1 MLPDFGCHRKGVKS
15 QEKFSKS
22 LQDFGKENKLNRF
35 WCSIDTNGRSTV
47 KKSDSSHQSDV
58 ESSQGSSK
66 PPSIRAPPPSP
77 EILRASDSTSVF
89 IPPPPSFVHTT
100 PPGSGEPSPTMIP
113 LQDLSMISA
122 MASSL
127 TQEEADEDEEEENA

>member
-1 MLPDFGCHRKGVKS
+1 M
-15 QEKFSKS
+15 SKVHWHS
-22 LQDFGKENKLNRF
+22 
-35 WCSIDTNGRSTV
+35 SHS
-47 KKSDSSHQSDV
+47 SDSSHQSDV

-77 EILRASDSTSVF
+77 EIQRASDSTSVF
-89 IPPPPSFVHTT
+89 IPPPPSFVHTS
-100 PPGSGEPSPTMIP
+100 PPGSAEPSPTMIP

-127 TQEEADEDEEEENA
+127 TQEEADEDEEEENASGLSHPTKVHWAPDVGCEADRDAVWL